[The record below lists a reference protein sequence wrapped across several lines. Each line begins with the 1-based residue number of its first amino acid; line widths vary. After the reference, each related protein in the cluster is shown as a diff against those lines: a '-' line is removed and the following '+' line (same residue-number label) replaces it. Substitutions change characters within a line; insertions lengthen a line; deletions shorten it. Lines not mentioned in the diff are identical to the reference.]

1 MGLITKYGYIN
12 RSNKNSF
19 FLSHRAFKATS
30 VIARV
35 RYKAVADPDLEIRG
49 GPFCFVFLAGF
60 PSFCHFFHFTQNK
73 GGGGGAN
80 PRAPLL
86 DPLQ

>member
-12 RSNKNSF
+12 RSSKNSF

-49 GPFCFVFLAGF
+49 GGGGFVLFSLPVFL
-60 PSFCHFFHFTQNK
+60 PSVISSILPK
-73 GGGGGAN
+73 IRGGGAN